1 MINYLTLKENKVMA
15 LRDKFMEE
23 VPTEGMDMTPP
34 PSADEAEME
43 AKMNEADA
51 AFDETMDAANP
62 SGDFTAAG
70 INILIDKVNDTLALF
85 GETEE
90 IANVEQDGVF
100 PTELTKAISMI
111 ERAAIDSGV
120 SDDDMGLGELQNDGD
135 LKMLAGKVAALSK
148 NQNLK
153 TFLKTQGT
161 DMNAALIVG
170 IETPA
175 AGSMDQAPPSPQGP
189 PAMDDDEMTKLF
201 NSRM

>member
-1 MINYLTLKENKVMA
+1 MA

-23 VPTEGMDMTPP
+23 VPTEGMDMTPAP
-34 PSADEAEME
+34 TADEAEME
-43 AKMNEADA
+43 AKMNEADV
-51 AFDETMDAANP
+51 AFEEAMDAGNP
-62 SGDFTAAG
+62 SGEFTAAG
-70 INILIDKVNDTLALF
+70 INILIDKVNDALALF

-90 IANVEQDGVF
+90 IASVEHDGVF
-100 PTELTKAISMI
+100 PTELPKAISMI

-189 PAMDDDEMTKLF
+189 PAMDEEEMTKLF

>member
-1 MINYLTLKENKVMA
+1 MA

-23 VPTEGMDMTPP
+23 IPVEGLDMTPEP
-34 PSADEAEME
+34 TADEAMME

-62 SGDFTAAG
+62 MGDFTSGA
-70 INILIDKVNDTLALF
+70 INILIDKVNDALELF

-90 IANVEQDGVF
+90 IASVEEGGEF

-135 LKMLAGKVAALSK
+135 IKMLAGKVAALSK

-170 IETPA
+170 IETEA

-189 PAMDDDEMTKLF
+189 PAMDEEEMSKLF

>member
-1 MINYLTLKENKVMA
+1 MA

-23 VPTEGMDMTPP
+23 IPVEGLDMTPEP
-34 PSADEAEME
+34 TADEAAME

-62 SGDFTAAG
+62 MGDFTSGA
-70 INILIDKVNDTLALF
+70 INILIDKVNDALELF

-90 IANVEQDGVF
+90 IASVEEDGVF

-170 IETPA
+170 VETEA

-189 PAMDDDEMTKLF
+189 PAMDEEEMSKLF

>member
-1 MINYLTLKENKVMA
+1 MA

-23 VPTEGMDMTPP
+23 IPVEGLDMTPEP
-34 PSADEAEME
+34 TADEAMME

-62 SGDFTAAG
+62 MGDFTSGA
-70 INILIDKVNDTLALF
+70 INILIDKVNDALELF

-90 IANVEQDGVF
+90 IASVEEGGEF

-120 SDDDMGLGELQNDGD
+120 SDEDMGLGELQNDGD
-135 LKMLAGKVAALSK
+135 IKMLAGKVAALSK

-161 DMNAALIVG
+161 DMNAALIVNV
-170 IETPA
+170 ETPA
-175 AGSMDQAPPSPQGP
+175 AGSMDQAPTSPQGP
-189 PAMDDDEMTKLF
+189 PAMEEEEMMKLF

>member
-1 MINYLTLKENKVMA
+1 MA

-23 VPTEGMDMTPP
+23 IPVEGLDMTPEP
-34 PSADEAEME
+34 TADEAMME

-62 SGDFTAAG
+62 MGDFTSGA
-70 INILIDKVNDTLALF
+70 INILIDKVNDALELF

-90 IANVEQDGVF
+90 IASVEEDGEF

-170 IETPA
+170 IDTEA

-189 PAMDDDEMTKLF
+189 PEMDEEEMSKLF

>member
-1 MINYLTLKENKVMA
+1 MA

-23 VPTEGMDMTPP
+23 IPVEGLDMTPEP
-34 PSADEAEME
+34 TADEAAME

-62 SGDFTAAG
+62 MGDFTSGA
-70 INILIDKVNDTLALF
+70 INILIDKVNDALELF

-90 IANVEQDGVF
+90 IASVEEDGEF

-120 SDDDMGLGELQNDGD
+120 SDEDMGLGELVDDSD

-170 IETPA
+170 IETEA

-189 PAMDDDEMTKLF
+189 PAMDEEEMSKLF

>member
-1 MINYLTLKENKVMA
+1 MA

-23 VPTEGMDMTPP
+23 IPVEGLDMTPEP
-34 PSADEAEME
+34 TADEAMME

-62 SGDFTAAG
+62 MGDFTSGA
-70 INILIDKVNDTLALF
+70 INILIDKVNDALELF

-90 IANVEQDGVF
+90 IASVEEDWEF

-120 SDDDMGLGELQNDGD
+120 SDEDMGLGELQNDGD

-170 IETPA
+170 IDTEA

-189 PAMDDDEMTKLF
+189 PEMDEEEMSKLF

>member
-1 MINYLTLKENKVMA
+1 
-15 LRDKFMEE
+15 MEE
-23 VPTEGMDMTPP
+23 IPVEGLDMTPEP
-34 PSADEAEME
+34 TADEAAME

-62 SGDFTAAG
+62 MGDFTSGA
-70 INILIDKVNDTLALF
+70 INILIDKVNDALELF

-90 IANVEQDGVF
+90 IASVEEDGEF

-153 TFLKTQGT
+153 TLLKTQGT

-170 IETPA
+170 IETEA

-189 PAMDDDEMTKLF
+189 PEMDEEEMSKLF

>member
-1 MINYLTLKENKVMA
+1 
-15 LRDKFMEE
+15 
-23 VPTEGMDMTPP
+23 
-34 PSADEAEME
+34 
-43 AKMNEADA
+43 
-51 AFDETMDAANP
+51 
-62 SGDFTAAG
+62 
-70 INILIDKVNDTLALF
+70 
-85 GETEE
+85 
-90 IANVEQDGVF
+90 
-100 PTELTKAISMI
+100 MI

>member
-1 MINYLTLKENKVMA
+1 MA

-23 VPTEGMDMTPP
+23 IPVEGLDMTPEP
-34 PSADEAEME
+34 TADEAAME

-62 SGDFTAAG
+62 MGDFTSGA
-70 INILIDKVNDTLALF
+70 INILIDKVNDALELF

-90 IANVEQDGVF
+90 IASVEEDGEF

-170 IETPA
+170 VETEA

-189 PAMDDDEMTKLF
+189 PAMDEEEMSKLF